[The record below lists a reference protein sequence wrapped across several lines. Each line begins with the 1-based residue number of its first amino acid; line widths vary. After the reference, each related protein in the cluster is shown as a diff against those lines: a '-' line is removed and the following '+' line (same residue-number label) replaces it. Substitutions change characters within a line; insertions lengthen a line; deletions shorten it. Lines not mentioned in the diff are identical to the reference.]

1 LRIISKKT
9 LRDFWEKYPSSE
21 KQLKLLFGEASVA
34 SWRNPNDIKR
44 EYPLASILVSNRVV
58 FNINGNQYRL
68 IVRINYHYKI
78 VWIRFVG
85 SHDHYNKIDAN
96 KI

>member
-1 LRIISKKT
+1 
-9 LRDFWEKYPSSE
+9 
-21 KQLKLLFGEASVA
+21 
-34 SWRNPNDIKR
+34 
-44 EYPLASILVSNRVV
+44 V

-68 IVRINYHYKI
+68 IVRINYHYQI

-85 SHDHYNKIDAN
+85 SHVDYDKINAT

>member
-1 LRIISKKT
+1 
-9 LRDFWEKYPSSE
+9 
-21 KQLKLLFGEASVA
+21 LKLWFGEASVA

-44 EYPLASILVSNRVV
+44 KYPSASILGSNRVV

-68 IVRINYHYKI
+68 IVRINYHYQI

-85 SHDHYNKIDAN
+85 SHSDYDKIDAN